1 LLVEAAAAFLT
12 EEIAAALVVAGLI
25 QAEQVGLELR
35 AKVLLVVL
43 EVVT

>member
-1 LLVEAAAAFLT
+1 LLVEAAAAILT
-12 EEIAAALVVAGLI
+12 AEIAAALVVAGLI
-25 QAEQVGLELR
+25 QAEQVGLELQ